1 MPRNDDREPNGAS
14 RPGPYES
21 SYQVLRGYD
30 APPPAPVRTPDRGP
44 VLIAG
49 GRTGPRLA

>member
-1 MPRNDDREPNGAS
+1 MRRDDRDTPS
-14 RPGPYES
+14 TTRPGPYEAQ
-21 SYQVLRGYD
+21 YQVLRGYD
-30 APPPAPVRTPDRGP
+30 APPPEPVRTPDRGP